1 MKPHKDRFVAAL
13 LAFFLGGL
21 GAHRFYLGSV
31 RWWWYAG
38 WLILGMAL
46 FAAVATKATT
56 WILVFALLPVWLG
69 FVEAMA
75 FGVMPDQ
82 KWDASFNEGSGKH
95 SENGWNCVFV
105 AILGLLV
112 GTTVFMTTVILAAQ
126 YYYEAAGS
134 V

>member
-31 RWWWYAG
+31 RWWWYG
-38 WLILGMAL
+38 VWLITGMVL

-75 FGVMPDQ
+75 FGVMPDE
-82 KWDASFNEGSGKH
+82 KWDVRFNEGSNKH

-112 GTTVFMTTVILAAQ
+112 GTTIFMTTVILAAQ
-126 YYYEAAGS
+126 YYYEAAGA

>member
-1 MKPHKDRFVAAL
+1 MKPHKDRFIAAL

-31 RWWWYAG
+31 RWWWYGG
-38 WLILGMAL
+38 WLVIGMAL

-56 WILVFALLPVWLG
+56 WILVFALLPGWLG

-75 FGVMPDQ
+75 FGVMPDE
-82 KWDASFNEGSGKH
+82 KWDARFNEGSGQR

-105 AILGLLV
+105 SILGLLV
-112 GTTVFMTTVILAAQ
+112 GTTIFMTTVILAAQ
-126 YYYEAAGS
+126 YYYEAMGGD
-134 V
+134 

>member
-1 MKPHKDRFVAAL
+1 MKPHKDRFIAAL
-13 LAFFLGGL
+13 LAFFFGGL

-31 RWWWYAG
+31 RWWWYGA
-38 WLILGMAL
+38 WLITGMVL

-82 KWDASFNEGSGKH
+82 KWDARFNEGSGKH

-112 GTTVFMTTVILAAQ
+112 GTTIFMTTVILAAQ
-126 YYYEAAGS
+126 YYYEAAGA

>member
-1 MKPHKDRFVAAL
+1 MKPHKDRFIAAL
-13 LAFFLGGL
+13 LAFFFGGL

-38 WLILGMAL
+38 WLIIGMAL

-75 FGVMPDQ
+75 FGVMPDE
-82 KWDASFNEGSGKH
+82 KWDTRFNEGSGKH
-95 SENGWNCVFV
+95 SENGWNCVFI

-112 GTTVFMTTVILAAQ
+112 GTTIFMTTVILAAQ
-126 YYYEAAGS
+126 YYYEAAGP

>member
-1 MKPHKDRFVAAL
+1 MKPHKDRFIAAL
-13 LAFFLGGL
+13 LAFFFGGL
-21 GAHRFYLGSV
+21 GVHRFYLGSV
-31 RWWWYAG
+31 RWWWYGA
-38 WLILGMAL
+38 WLITGMVL

-82 KWDASFNEGSGKH
+82 KWDASFNEGSGKR

-112 GTTVFMTTVILAAQ
+112 GTTIFMTTVILAAQ
-126 YYYEAAGS
+126 YYYEAAGA